1 MDVFVTSARA
11 DALIRGRTRLHM
23 TPRAARCNSG
33 RYARFD
39 TGATRCPTPFR
50 VHKKH
55 QADNETL
62 PSGGAETPVA
72 ISLGLSFWPE
82 VVQAMQATQTTV
94 QFAIIESALPFSDSS
109 SKRLSGLLPSS
120 LHSADIENGRFDCKP
135 CGAQTGGVRRDG
147 VASHRILTKTV
158 LHRCGNVDRQAATHT
173 NRTAHDLVQ

>member
-1 MDVFVTSARA
+1 MDVLVTSDRA
-11 DALIRGRTRLHM
+11 DALIRERTRLHM
-23 TPRAARCNSG
+23 TPRVARCNSG

-94 QFAIIESALPFSDSS
+94 QFAIIESPLPFLTLAASDCLGSS
-109 SKRLSGLLPSS
+109 HPRCIQRTSKMAASVADLAELRQEELDAMAWHPIESLQKHCCINVEMLKPASSNRYKQDRL
-120 LHSADIENGRFDCKP
+120 
-135 CGAQTGGVRRDG
+135 
-147 VASHRILTKTV
+147 
-158 LHRCGNVDRQAATHT
+158 
-173 NRTAHDLVQ
+173 